1 MDFLKEAQLDRVG
14 CFKFSPVE
22 GAPATEMADQVP
34 EEIKEERFHRFMQLQ
49 QEISSARLQQKIGKT
64 LAVIVDE
71 IDEEGIIGRSMADAP
86 EIDGVVYVD
95 NLSEMAVKV
104 GDVISVKI
112 HQADE
117 YDLWG
122 TC

>member
-1 MDFLKEAQLDRVG
+1 M
-14 CFKFSPVE
+14 
-22 GAPATEMADQVP
+22 
-34 EEIKEERFHRFMQLQ
+34 
-49 QEISSARLQQKIGKT
+49 
-64 LAVIVDE
+64 IVDE

-95 NLSEMAVKV
+95 NLSNQAVSV
-104 GDVISVKI
+104 GQVINVTI
-112 HQADE
+112 TQADE

>member
-1 MDFLKEAQLDRVG
+1 
-14 CFKFSPVE
+14 
-22 GAPATEMADQVP
+22 EMADQVS
-34 EEIKEERFHRFMQLQ
+34 EDVKEERFHRFMQVQ
-49 QEISSARLQQKIGKT
+49 QRISAARLQQKVGKT
-64 LAVIVDE
+64 LAVIIDE

-95 NLSEMAVKV
+95 NLSEQEVKV
-104 GDVISVKI
+104 GQVISVSI
-112 HQADE
+112 TNADE